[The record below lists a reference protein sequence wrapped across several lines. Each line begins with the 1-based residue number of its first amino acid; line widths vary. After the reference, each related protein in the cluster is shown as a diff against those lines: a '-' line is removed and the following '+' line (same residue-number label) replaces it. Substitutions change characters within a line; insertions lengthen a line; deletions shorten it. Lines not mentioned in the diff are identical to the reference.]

1 MKHVSFLGAGSWGTA
16 LAILC
21 ANNGHQVTIWSKV
34 KAETDMLKEHR
45 EHLERLPGVKLPDSI
60 VIEEDL
66 EKACTNQD
74 VIVWS
79 VASPFVRSTAQEAK
93 PFIKDNQIIVNVGK
107 GIEENTLMTL
117 CEILEDE
124 LPMADVC
131 VLSGPSHAEEVSHG
145 VPTTVVV
152 GAKTEKTAM
161 FVQDVFMSD
170 RFRVYTSPDMIGIEL
185 GGALK
190 NVIALAAGILDG
202 MGLGDNTKAALMTRG
217 IAEISRLGVELG
229 GKMETFCGLS
239 GIGDLIVTCI
249 STHSRNHNCGYM
261 LGQGK
266 TLEEAKKEIKQLLK
280 ENTHS
285 KDKMQQESIACP
297 IKGCVIELEEV
308 GDEAFSG
315 GMLGEGFAVKPE
327 EGKLYAPVDG
337 IIAAVFRT
345 KHALAME
352 SKDGAEVLIH
362 LGLDTVKRGGKG
374 FYMKVEAGQK
384 VKKGELICEFDLEDM
399 RVDGYVMTTPVV
411 ISNNAEYASIS
422 LKHIGECNVGEEI
435 LTLYK

>member
-422 LKHIGECNVGEEI
+422 LKRIGECNVGEEI

>member
-117 CEILEDE
+117 CGILEDE

-239 GIGDLIVTCI
+239 GIGDLIVTCA
-249 STHSRNHNCGYM
+249 SVHSRNRKAGYLM
-261 LGQGK
+261 GQGR
-266 TLEEAKKEIKQLLK
+266 TMEEAMKEVNMVVEGVYSAKAAKALAEKYQV
-280 ENTHS
+280 S
-285 KDKMQQESIACP
+285 MP
-297 IKGCVIELEEV
+297 IVEEV
-308 GDEAFSG
+308 NHVLFENK
-315 GMLGEGFAVKPE
+315 KPE
-327 EGKLYAPVDG
+327 DAVRDLMLRDGK
-337 IIAAVFRT
+337 IE
-345 KHALAME
+345 H
-352 SKDGAEVLIH
+352 S
-362 LGLDTVKRGGKG
+362 
-374 FYMKVEAGQK
+374 
-384 VKKGELICEFDLEDM
+384 DLPWD
-399 RVDGYVMTTPVV
+399 
-411 ISNNAEYASIS
+411 N
-422 LKHIGECNVGEEI
+422 
-435 LTLYK
+435 